1 MAINI
6 LKIKVDKEICLVK
19 EPDPVIGAT
28 VGTELTDDGEDDEVV
43 KPEVKVAHSLVEAG
57 AEMDGFEV
65 PSIGVCGCTSICFSR
80 RGVRY
85 ITRSII
91 RLHYHDLLLDPLPL
105 DPLLDPLLDSA
116 PDPLLDPL

>member
-43 KPEVKVAHSLVEAG
+43 KPEVEVAHSLVEAG
-57 AEMDGFEV
+57 AEMDGLEV
-65 PSIGVCGCTSICFSR
+65 PSIADVVVLPFVSVGEELDTLPDPLLDSVP
-80 RGVRY
+80 
-85 ITRSII
+85 
-91 RLHYHDLLLDPLPL
+91 DLLLDPLPL